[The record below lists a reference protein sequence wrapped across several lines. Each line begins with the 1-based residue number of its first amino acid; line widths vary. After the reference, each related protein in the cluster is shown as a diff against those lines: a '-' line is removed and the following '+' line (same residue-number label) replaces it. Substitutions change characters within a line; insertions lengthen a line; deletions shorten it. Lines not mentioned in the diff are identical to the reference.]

1 MDPEHY
7 DGGVT
12 EPGGNGC
19 MNNGF
24 DEASITHP
32 YVINTNANTT
42 GSRFETDPYPR
53 AIINRSISYNAD
65 FSACC
70 PTAGAAATGVPQLE
84 YMAATMGINAT
95 SLETTPINATD
106 PTSTFVNLF
115 PLLPLSITPSIA
127 IYKQQQSRFAH
138 FRQRFITATVTPYYI
153 PNLINTSWGATY

>member
-24 DEASITHP
+24 DEVSITHP
-32 YVINTNANTT
+32 YVVNTAFANGT
-42 GSRFETDPYPR
+42 GSRFEADPFPR
-53 AIINRSISYNAD
+53 AIIDRSISYNAD

-70 PTAGAAATGVPQLE
+70 PTLASLPTGVPQLE

-95 SLETTPINATD
+95 SLETTPISAVD
-106 PTSTFVNLF
+106 PT
-115 PLLPLSITPSIA
+115 
-127 IYKQQQSRFAH
+127 
-138 FRQRFITATVTPYYI
+138 
-153 PNLINTSWGATY
+153 